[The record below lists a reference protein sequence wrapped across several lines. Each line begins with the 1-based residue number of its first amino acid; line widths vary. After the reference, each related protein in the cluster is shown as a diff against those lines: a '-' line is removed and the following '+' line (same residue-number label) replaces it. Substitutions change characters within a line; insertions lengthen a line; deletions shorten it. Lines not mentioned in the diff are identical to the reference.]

1 MRSNNFKKWTRMEW
15 KELLFTQLR
24 IDKYEREGLGVKGG

>member
-1 MRSNNFKKWTRMEW
+1 MRSNNFKRMEW